1 MLRITKVRE
10 DRTTVVLK
18 LEGKITAQWA
28 SLLDGECRTILQQK
42 KTVHLDC
49 AKVDFM
55 DVQGMEVLK
64 NLPRKNVTLIG
75 APEYVTEL
83 LQIGG
88 RS

>member
-1 MLRITKVRE
+1 MLRITKVQE
-10 DRTTVVLK
+10 NGTNVVLK

-28 SLLDGECRTILQQK
+28 SLLDGECRTILRQK
-42 KTVHLDC
+42 KAVHLDY
-49 AKVDFM
+49 ANVDFM
-55 DVQGMEVLK
+55 DEQGMEVLK

>member
-1 MLRITKVRE
+1 
-10 DRTTVVLK
+10 
-18 LEGKITAQWA
+18 
-28 SLLDGECRTILQQK
+28 
-42 KTVHLDC
+42 
-49 AKVDFM
+49 M
-55 DVQGMEVLK
+55 DEQGMEVLK

>member
-1 MLRITKVRE
+1 MLRITKIRE
-10 DRTTVVLK
+10 DGSMVVLK

-28 SLLDGECRTILQQK
+28 SLLDEECRAILRQD

-49 AKVDFM
+49 ANVDFI
-55 DVQGMEVLK
+55 DEQGMEVLK
-64 NLPRKNVTLIG
+64 NLPRTNVTLIG

-83 LQIGG
+83 LHIGG

>member
-10 DRTTVVLK
+10 DGTAVVLK

-28 SLLDGECRTILQQK
+28 SLLDGECRTILRQK

-55 DVQGMEVLK
+55 DEQGMEVLK

-75 APEYVTEL
+75 APEHVTEL

-88 RS
+88 WS